1 MTCLL
6 VPGRDETKTN
16 LLVDTADAAIYSVL
30 FFFVC
35 LFVRVCFS
43 WRVQYVGRSYK
54 YPPYFIHSIKAMSN
68 MKRQH
73 SSKVVKS

>member
-35 LFVRVCFS
+35 LCVFVSRGV
-43 WRVQYVGRSYK
+43 
-54 YPPYFIHSIKAMSN
+54 SN
-68 MKRQH
+68 MSAGVTSIPHISYIQ
-73 SSKVVKS
+73 